1 MIFTKHRFLKHFLFI
16 ALLIFLLADSI
27 YLYNLNKRVE
37 ANSIVKD
44 RLVELILLNKKL
56 NLLFYQKMESINNEL
71 IKNDIKSFQASLKD
85 IKKNDELQKFFNE
98 SKYNSNFSLVQRK
111 FENKKEILETFIEN
125 NNKANSILN
134 YTAKIF
140 NDIFKQQKNSNINS
154 VGQINSAI
162 LQTILDEDM
171 KIQNIINTN
180 NIYLRNAKDELS
192 YNYFVQADNILK
204 SLQKLRF
211 SQTKNSDINLNSAL
225 KTLYANFNDY
235 SNHIVNSL
243 YINLSI
249 FLIIIV
255 LFVVAISVLLN
266 KIQEKTKTM
275 IQFQHAV
282 QNSDNSVVITDT
294 NHRITY
300 VNEAFENT
308 TGYTNKE
315 AIGQTPAILQSGLHD
330 KSFYDEM
337 RGKIT
342 TGESWTGEFSNRR
355 KDGKIIYEK
364 ASIYPMLDEDN
375 KIEGFLGI
383 KLNITDEKSY
393 LREIESK
400 NMEVLSRY
408 QIDDATGLWSRNVLD
423 DELSRNTIGYLIYLK
438 VKNFKDL
445 RFFYGTQTANKIIQ
459 NIANKLKRF
468 IYVYKVSGQPFR
480 VGEDDFC
487 IWYKPKKPSVDFLEA
502 VHEYFSSSIELDGTM
517 HSIDVFIGVS
527 TDTNLPQGDRL
538 LQSMIAFY
546 KAEQLALPYV
556 YYHENN
562 DLEKDY
568 RHNLIVA
575 QRVKNALNEGLVSVQ
590 CQPIFDTITQEL
602 YSYEV
607 LMRIHDENGRMMYP
621 GEFLEIAKQS
631 SLYSP
636 LMENVIYL
644 AFELVKSY
652 PRVKFSINMSYID
665 MLHEDTS
672 KLFLTMLESCEKPE
686 NIIIEILESEGITNY
701 NAIRPFLTKAKS
713 YGCQLSIDDFGSGYS
728 NYYRIMQLDIDNI
741 KIDGSI
747 IKELPY
753 DENSQVVVETI
764 TNFAKRKGCKIVA
777 EFVSNEEIYK
787 KVKEYNIEFTQGYYL
802 SKPIDLKI
810 VS

>member
-1 MIFTKHRFLKHFLFI
+1 MIFTKYKYLKQFLFI
-16 ALLIFLLADSI
+16 ALLIFLLINSMH
-27 YLYNLNKRVE
+27 LYNLNNRAGVSTK
-37 ANSIVKD
+37 IKD
-44 RLVELILLNKKL
+44 KMLELILIDNKL
-56 NLLFYQKMESINNEL
+56 NLQFYKKMKKIDSTSVKNSMNVFKNTLKSIKNTEEIQDFFDDSKFNSSYVVTVRKFKEKESI
-71 IKNDIKSFQASLKD
+71 
-85 IKKNDELQKFFNE
+85 
-98 SKYNSNFSLVQRK
+98 
-111 FENKKEILETFIEN
+111 IEHYLDA
-125 NNKANSILN
+125 NNKANSLIN
-134 YTAKIF
+134 YTSKLSKDVFRQNNSSNNKI
-140 NDIFKQQKNSNINS
+140 
-154 VGQINSAI
+154 GQINLNI
-162 LQTILDEDM
+162 LHTILDEDTS
-171 KIQNIINTN
+171 IQNLRNTN
-180 NIYLRNAKDELS
+180 SNNIKRARNRLAYD
-192 YNYFVQADNILK
+192 YFVQTDKILEY
-204 SLQKLRF
+204 LQK
-211 SQTKNSDINLNSAL
+211 INLYEEKNYETKLDEAL
-225 KTLYANFNDY
+225 KNLYMNFTQY
-235 SNHIVNSL
+235 SNDMTNSL
-243 YINLSI
+243 YTNMSI

-255 LFVVAISVLLN
+255 LFVVAISMLLTT
-266 KIQEKTKTM
+266 IQEKTKTM
-275 IQFQHAV
+275 TQFQQAV

-300 VNEAFENT
+300 VNEAFEKT
-308 TGYTNKE
+308 TGYTSKE

-330 KSFYDEM
+330 KSFYDNM
-337 RGKIT
+337 RDKIAS
-342 TGESWTGEFSNRR
+342 GENWTGEFSNRR
-355 KDGKIIYEK
+355 KDGKIVYEK
-364 ASIYPMLDEDN
+364 ASIYPMIDEKN
-375 KIEGFLGI
+375 KIEGYLGI
-383 KLNITDEKSY
+383 KLNITDEKAY
-393 LREIESK
+393 LREIENK

-423 DELSRNTIGYLIYLK
+423 DELARNTIGYLIYLK

-445 RFFYGTQTANKIIQ
+445 RFFYGTKTANKIIQ
-459 NIANKLKRF
+459 SIANRLKRF

-487 IWYKPKKPSVDFLEA
+487 IWYKPKKPSIDFLEA
-502 VHEYFSSSIELDGTM
+502 IHGYFSSSIELDGTM

-527 TDTNLPQGDRL
+527 TDRNLPQGDRL
-538 LQSMIAFY
+538 LQGMIAFY

-556 YYHENN
+556 FYHENN

-590 CQPIFDTITQEL
+590 CQPIYDTITQEI

-607 LMRIHDENGRMMYP
+607 LMRISDEKGNIMYP

-644 AFELVKSY
+644 TFELVKAY
-652 PRVKFSINMSYID
+652 PDVKFSMNMSYID

-753 DENSQVVVETI
+753 DENSRVVVETI
-764 TNFAKRKGCKIVA
+764 TSFAKRKGCKIVA
-777 EFVSNEEIYK
+777 EYVSNEEIYK
-787 KVKEYNIEFTQGYYL
+787 KVKEYGIEFTQGFYL
-802 SKPIDLKI
+802 GKPINLKTN
-810 VS
+810 S